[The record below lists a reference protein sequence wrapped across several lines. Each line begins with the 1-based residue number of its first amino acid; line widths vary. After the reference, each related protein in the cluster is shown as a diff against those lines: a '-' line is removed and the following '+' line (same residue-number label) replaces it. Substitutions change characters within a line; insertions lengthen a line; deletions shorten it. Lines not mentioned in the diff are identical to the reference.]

1 MVEGFD
7 LEPHHVPI
15 LTAAAEA
22 FDRKEDAR
30 RLVATEGLVV
40 QNGSGVP
47 TPHPAVQIEDAAAL
61 RMARLISELGLDAAP
76 DERGH

>member
-1 MVEGFD
+1 MVEEFD
-7 LEPHHVPI
+7 LEPHHVAI

-22 FDRKEDAR
+22 FDRKEEAR
-30 RLVATEGLVV
+30 RMIATEGLVV

-47 TPHPAVQIEDAAAL
+47 SPHPAVEIEDAAAL

-76 DERGH
+76 AGRDR